1 MYEFWYDLFK
11 PKYGKKAN
19 LCYIDT
25 NSFIVCIKIYDIY
38 KDIADS
44 VETRFNT
51 SIYELECNF
60 IERPLRKGL
69 IKDELCRTIM
79 TKFVGLR
86 EKIYKY
92 LIDDGSEEKKAK
104 DINKYVIIRKLKF
117 QNYENCNKEF
127 IKNF

>member
-25 NSFIVCIKIYDIY
+25 NSFVVCIKIYDIY

-51 SIYELECNF
+51 SIYESECNF

-69 IKDELCRTIM
+69 IKDDKICW
-79 TKFVGLR
+79 TK
-86 EKIYKY
+86 
-92 LIDDGSEEKKAK
+92 
-104 DINKYVIIRKLKF
+104 RKNL
-117 QNYENCNKEF
+117 QVLNR
-127 IKNF
+127 

>member
-11 PKYGKKAN
+11 PKYGKKAK

-86 EKIYKY
+86 AKIYKY

-117 QNYENCNKEF
+117 QNDKNCNKEF

>member
-1 MYEFWYDLFK
+1 
-11 PKYGKKAN
+11 
-19 LCYIDT
+19 
-25 NSFIVCIKIYDIY
+25 
-38 KDIADS
+38 
-44 VETRFNT
+44 
-51 SIYELECNF
+51 
-60 IERPLRKGL
+60 
-69 IKDELCRTIM
+69 M

-117 QNYENCNKEF
+117 QNYKNCNKEF